1 MIVGFVKLQV
11 DADAEAVCWF
21 RRSIEANRNDVNA
34 HFGLAAALALLGSL
48 DEAKAAARV
57 LFMLVP
63 SFAIGRFRNG
73 ACSDNPVYLAK
84 RERVYQGLRLADV
97 PEG

>member
-1 MIVGFVKLQV
+1 M
-11 DADAEAVCWF
+11 
-21 RRSIEANRNDVNA
+21 NA

-48 DEAKAAARV
+48 DEAKAAARA

-63 SFAIGRFRNG
+63 SFTIGRFRNG
-73 ACSDNPVYLAK
+73 ACSDNLVYLAK
-84 RERVYQGLRLADV
+84 RERVYQGLRLADM